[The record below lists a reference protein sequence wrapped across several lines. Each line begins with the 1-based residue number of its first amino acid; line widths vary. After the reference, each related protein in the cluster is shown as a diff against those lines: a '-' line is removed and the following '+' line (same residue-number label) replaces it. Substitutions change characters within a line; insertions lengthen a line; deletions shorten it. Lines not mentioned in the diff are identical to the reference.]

1 MKRLAGRVAL
11 VTGAGRGIG
20 RSVALQLAGEGAK
33 IVLNDLDDEPA
44 REAVSLIVA
53 HGGEAKAVT
62 GSVTDAQFPQR
73 FVEGALDHFG
83 AIDIVVNNAGYVW
96 TAKSR

>member
-44 REAVSLIVA
+44 REAVSLIEA
-53 HGGEAKAVT
+53 HGGEARAVD
-62 GSVTDAQFPQR
+62 GKRDRCEVPP
-73 FVEGALDHFG
+73 ALRRG
-83 AIDIVVNNAGYVW
+83 RA
-96 TAKSR
+96 

>member
-20 RSVALQLAGEGAK
+20 RSVALQLAAEGAK

-44 REAVSLIVA
+44 REAVSLI
-53 HGGEAKAVT
+53 GLMEEK
-62 GSVTDAQFPQR
+62 PR
-73 FVEGALDHFG
+73 P
-83 AIDIVVNNAGYVW
+83 
-96 TAKSR
+96 

>member
-73 FVEGALDHFG
+73 FV
-83 AIDIVVNNAGYVW
+83 
-96 TAKSR
+96 